1 MKLITGDII
10 QSTIYGGTMADYH
23 STGKVTLTP
32 EVLQTIAR
40 MAALEVEGVK
50 CMAHIKG
57 GVNNLFKG
65 ALEGVRM
72 AVEDNVVLVE
82 LYLVLD
88 SNVNIREVSRTVQ
101 QTVAR
106 AIVEM
111 TGLEVGHVNIHIED
125 IDYKS
130 EA

>member
-1 MKLITGDII
+1 MTV
-10 QSTIYGGTMADYH
+10 TH
-23 STGKVTLTP
+23 STGKTTLTP
-32 EVLQTIAR
+32 DVLLTIAR

-50 CMAHIKG
+50 AMAPVKG
-57 GVNNLFKG
+57 GVNSLFRRG
-65 ALEGVRM
+65 LEGVRM
-72 AVEDNVVLVE
+72 AIEDNIVLVD

-88 SNVNIREVSRTVQ
+88 SDVNIREVSRNVQ
-101 QTVAR
+101 QAVAR

-125 IDYKS
+125 IFYQA